1 MDLVTVPYE
10 DFLKLCN
17 VVLTSCNQASKE
29 MDAGNMNGAKQLM
42 DELHEGFCKVK
53 FRAIDLQIT
62 DGKGW

>member
-1 MDLVTVPYE
+1 MDLVTVPYD

-17 VVLTSCNQASKE
+17 VVLTSCNQTSKE
-29 MDAGNMNGAKQLM
+29 MDAGNMDRAKQLM
-42 DELHEGFCKVK
+42 DELHAGFCKVK